1 MDFFDPKEDVLEVKL
16 TPWGRYKLSKGGF
29 RPVWYAFFDEGI
41 LYNSD
46 FARTAS
52 APGGESQNNIHDRIM
67 DETPRLKPFNVT
79 DGIQTAITR
88 RNEAIQKIFG
98 TELTAGPA
106 PTYDPDGNLI
116 ITEQDIGT
124 GPQIE
129 LSSDPLFMEPGDVY
143 NREELQYTTNKM
155 KALENPLGTS
165 KLSSDKNPAWAVK
178 TYLGEISSSLSYFR
192 GDDGRV
198 KATIAVAIDTN
209 GFGAAS
215 SDGKFALLITTAA
228 GGEGASTSILL
239 DEDQT
244 TNPDNDANTIGIGCS
259 GESDASVAALIIKAI
274 NGTSHDNIKFAS
286 SGKGMAGYD
295 SGITATQGS
304 SNTQITLTMKG
315 GGTAGNI
322 YGLVYSSGF
331 DVVDTAWF
339 GGGTDTLVG
348 STDAVGSAQLIPQIN
363 IVARYN
369 TYVGEIPGYSVDMGT
384 DAADFFQTE
393 ATNVHNL
400 EAVTTGIM
408 PEGFYLV
415 IEKGELV
422 LGIEEKNADFYKENF
437 DIEVMLSSSA
447 ADIDTTHLKFNNS
460 TNPVYS
466 PDDVQYYLTLNTD
479 NEIGSDILQKANIQ
493 DFTALGAGSSGTI
506 STRQYFVK
514 DLYSPEEDLC
524 EE

>member
-41 LYNSD
+41 LYNSEWAD
-46 FARTAS
+46 F
-52 APGGESQNNIHDRIM
+52 GEPQNDIHGRIM
-67 DETPRLKPFNVT
+67 DDTPRLKPLNVT

-178 TYLGEISSSLSYFR
+178 TYLGEISSSLPYFL
-192 GDDGRV
+192 GYDGRGI
-198 KATIAVAIDTN
+198 ATAVDAIDTT
-209 GFGAAS
+209 GYA
-215 SDGKFALLITTAA
+215 AA
-228 GGEGASTSILL
+228 GADASFSFSIATNAGGQGGDTTILL
-239 DEDQT
+239 DISEN
-244 TNPDNDANTIGIGCS
+244 TNPAEGPSQIGIGCLS
-259 GESDASVAALIIKAI
+259 AGDAFIAERIIKAI
-274 NGTSHDNIKFAS
+274 NGVADSRIDFAS
-286 SGKGMAGYD
+286 SDNGQSGYD
-295 SGITATQGS
+295 SGITATEGS
-304 SNTQITLTMKG
+304 SNTQITLTMKSV
-315 GGTAGNI
+315 GNF
-322 YGLVYSSGF
+322 SSNRASLQSVSGH
-331 DVVDTAWF
+331 DVVDVTEFTGA
-339 GGGTDTLVG
+339 DDVLVG

-369 TYVGEIPGYSVDMGT
+369 TYAENIPNWSADMGT
-384 DAADFFQTE
+384 DADFFQTE
-393 ATNVHNL
+393 ATNTHNL
-400 EAVTTGIM
+400 EAVTTDILPDGT
-408 PEGFYLV
+408 YLV

-447 ADIDTTHLKFNNS
+447 AAIDTKHLKFNNS

-466 PDDVQYYLTLNTD
+466 QDDVQYYLTLNVD
-479 NEIGSDILQKANIQ
+479 NEIGGAILQKANIQ
-493 DFTALGAGSSGTI
+493 DFTALGALAAGTI
-506 STRQYFVK
+506 STRQYFIK
-514 DLYSPEEDLC
+514 DLYNPEEDLC

>member
-41 LYNSD
+41 LYNSEWAG
-46 FARTAS
+46 FEE
-52 APGGESQNNIHDRIM
+52 PQNNIHDRIM
-67 DETPRLKPFNVT
+67 DDTPRLKPLNVT

-98 TELTAGPA
+98 TQIALAAGAPA
-106 PTYDPDGNLI
+106 PHPDAEHMTQEELQAREADVEENLSEVTI
-116 ITEQDIGT
+116 AGAEMF
-124 GPQIE
+124 E

-178 TYLGEISSSLSYFR
+178 TYLGEISSSLSYF
-192 GDDGRV
+192 
-198 KATIAVAIDTN
+198 
-209 GFGAAS
+209 S
-215 SDGKFALLITTAA
+215 
-228 GGEGASTSILL
+228 
-239 DEDQT
+239 
-244 TNPDNDANTIGIGCS
+244 
-259 GESDASVAALIIKAI
+259 
-274 NGTSHDNIKFAS
+274 
-286 SGKGMAGYD
+286 
-295 SGITATQGS
+295 
-304 SNTQITLTMKG
+304 
-315 GGTAGNI
+315 
-322 YGLVYSSGF
+322 
-331 DVVDTAWF
+331 
-339 GGGTDTLVG
+339 G
-348 STDAVGSAQLIPQIN
+348 STDVVGDVQLIPQIN

-369 TYVGEIPGYSVDMGT
+369 TYAAKIPEYSADMGT
-384 DAADFFQTE
+384 DADFFQTE
-393 ATNVHNL
+393 ATNTHNL
-400 EAVTTGIM
+400 EAVTTDILPDGT
-408 PEGFYLV
+408 YLV

-447 ADIDTTHLKFNNS
+447 HTIDTKHLKFNNS

-466 PDDVQYYLTLNTD
+466 QDDVQYYLTLNAD

-493 DFTALGAGSSGTI
+493 DFTALGSSEGAGTI